1 MNMDA
6 TNAPPPVSALPST
19 VAGLESKPLLNS
31 RLAQDIQGQAIA
43 LSSVLTQCCG
53 DGLPSILQ
61 AAELLKSGRQVLIT
75 GIGASMFAS
84 ISLQYRLWSRGI
96 AATLIEA
103 AEVLHYCHAAYSDA
117 ILVVVSRSGE
127 SIEITRL
134 LSLVKG
140 RQPIIAVTNEPAS
153 TLAREA
159 DITLHLNSPP
169 DEMVAVQTYTGTLLT
184 LHALASAMDNRLD
197 QFKEEVNTIIP
208 DLPRWIS
215 GLLQK
220 RDGWDSFL
228 RIDTPVYLLA
238 RGASYASASEGAL
251 LFNEIAKIPAIG
263 MLTASFRH
271 GPVELVDSNFR
282 GLIFAPTGRTQ
293 TLNLA
298 LARDL
303 ARFGG
308 KVRVIGPPEGDAS
321 DIDCCPI
328 LAVSELLTPLVE
340 IIPVQVAALRM
351 AELRGIPP
359 GSFRYTP
366 QVAVDEESFVLAPVV
381 HIS

>member
-1 MNMDA
+1 MDA
-6 TNAPPPVSALPST
+6 INTSPQVSALPST
-19 VAGLESKPLLNS
+19 VAELENKPLLTS
-31 RLAQDIQGQAIA
+31 RLAQDIQDQATA
-43 LSSVLTQCCG
+43 LSCVLTQCYG
-53 DGLPSILQ
+53 DGLPPILQ

-75 GIGASMFAS
+75 GIGASLFAS
-84 ISLQYRLWSRGI
+84 ISLQYCLWSHGI

-117 ILVVVSRSGE
+117 IFIVVSRSGE

-140 RQPIIAVTNEPAS
+140 RQPIIAVTNEPKS

-159 DITLHLNSPP
+159 DITLNLNSPP

-184 LHALASAMDNRLD
+184 LYTLVSAMDKRLE
-197 QFKEEVNTIIP
+197 QFREEVNTIIP
-208 DLPRWIS
+208 ELPQWIS
-215 GLLQK
+215 DLLQK

-228 RIDTPVYLLA
+228 RVDTPVYLLA

-251 LFNEIAKIPAIG
+251 LFNEIAKIPAVG

-282 GLIFAPTGRTQ
+282 GLIFAPQGRTQ

-298 LARDL
+298 LAHDL

-308 KVRVIGPPEGDAS
+308 KVRIIGPPKGDAS
-321 DIDCCPI
+321 TIDCCPV
-328 LAVSELLTPLVE
+328 LAVPELLTPLVE

-351 AELRGIPP
+351 AELRDIPP

-366 QVAVDEESFVLAPVV
+366 QVAVDEESFILA
-381 HIS
+381 

>member
-1 MNMDA
+1 MDA
-6 TNAPPPVSALPST
+6 TNTSQKENMLSPTVVSS
-19 VAGLESKPLLNS
+19 ESKPLLSS
-31 RLAQDIQGQAIA
+31 RLAQDIQNQGTA

-53 DGLPSILQ
+53 DGLPAILQ
-61 AAELLKSGRQVLIT
+61 AAKLLKSGRPVLIT
-75 GIGASMFAS
+75 GIGASLFAS
-84 ISLQYRLWSRGI
+84 ISLQYGLWSRGI

-103 AEVLHYCHAAYSDA
+103 AEVLHYCHATYSDA
-117 ILVVVSRSGE
+117 IFIIVSRSGE

-140 RQPIIAVTNEPAS
+140 RQTIVAVTNESAS

-159 DITLHLNSPP
+159 DITLHLNSPL
-169 DEMVAVQTYTGTLLT
+169 DEMVAIQTYTGTLLT
-184 LHALASAMDNRLD
+184 LFALVTAMDNKLD
-197 QFKEEVNTIIP
+197 QFKEEVNAIISE
-208 DLPRWIS
+208 LPQWIS

-220 RDGWDSFL
+220 RDVWDSFL
-228 RIDTPVYLLA
+228 RVDTPVHLLA

-251 LFNEIAKIPAIG
+251 LFNEIAKIPAVG

-271 GPVELVDSNFR
+271 GPVELVDSTFR
-282 GLIFAPTGRTQ
+282 GLIFAPQGRTQ

-298 LARDL
+298 LAHDL

-308 KVRVIGPPEGDAS
+308 KVRVIGPPKEDAS
-321 DIDCCPI
+321 MTDCCPVI
-328 LAVSELLTPLVE
+328 TVPELLTPLVE

-359 GSFRYTP
+359 GSFHYTP
-366 QVAVDEESFVLAPVV
+366 QVAVDEESFVLA
-381 HIS
+381 

>member
-1 MNMDA
+1 MDA
-6 TNAPPPVSALPST
+6 ANSST
-19 VAGLESKPLLNS
+19 QESMLSSTAAGLESKPLLTS
-31 RLAQDIQGQAIA
+31 RLAQDIQDQATS
-43 LSSVLTQCCG
+43 LSCVLTQCFG

-61 AAELLKSGRQVLIT
+61 AAELVKSGRQVFIT

-84 ISLQYRLWSRGI
+84 IALQYCLWSRGI

-117 ILVVVSRSGE
+117 IFIAVSRSGE

-134 LSLVKG
+134 LDIVKD
-140 RQPIIAVTNEPAS
+140 RQPIIAVTNEPTS

-184 LHALASAMDNRLD
+184 LYALVSAMDTRPEL
-197 QFKEEVNTIIP
+197 FKEEVNTIIHQ
-208 DLPRWIS
+208 LPQWVS

-228 RIDTPVYLLA
+228 RVDTPVYLLA

-251 LFNEIAKIPAIG
+251 LFNEIAKIPAVG

-271 GPVELVDSNFR
+271 GPVELVDSTFR
-282 GLIFAPTGRTQ
+282 GLIFAPQGPTQ
-293 TLNLA
+293 ALNLA

-303 ARFGG
+303 VRFGG
-308 KVRVIGPPEGDAS
+308 KVRVIGPPKGDAS
-321 DIDCCPI
+321 AIDWYSV
-328 LAVSELLTPLVE
+328 LAVPELLTPLVE
-340 IIPVQVAALRM
+340 IIPVQVAALRL

-359 GSFRYTP
+359 GSFRYAP
-366 QVAVDEESFVLAPVV
+366 QVAVDEERFVLA
-381 HIS
+381 